1 VEIGTARGAVPNGS
15 DACSD
20 KTGYGR
26 MLKVEVGDAAGARN
40 AIFVGHAIGVACR
53 KFVDDR
59 RYAAILI
66 PKKKPMKSVVS

>member
-1 VEIGTARGAVPNGS
+1 
-15 DACSD
+15 
-20 KTGYGR
+20 
-26 MLKVEVGDAAGARN
+26 MLKVEVGDAGGARN
-40 AIFVGHAIGVACR
+40 VIFVGHAIGVACR